1 MEQQGDG
8 AIELT
13 QCDSGQQHVIPV
25 IVGPT
30 ASGKTS
36 LALELA
42 RDDRRIEIVSADSRQ
57 VYAGMDIGTAKP
69 SAEQLRETPHHMID
83 VVPPTVN
90 YTAGD
95 FALDARVAINNIL
108 QRGGRPLIAG
118 GSGFYIRALFHG
130 LGAPTVD
137 QSVYDSLVE
146 RANREGYDTI
156 YQELLRIDPLAAQ
169 AQSANNRVK
178 VFRALACYVQTG
190 RLYSS
195 FLEGDAIEQA
205 AFVPRYL
212 GLAPPRPELYH
223 RINQR
228 VIEMVEAGLV
238 EEVQGLLRQGLPLDA
253 PGFRTVGYEET
264 LDYLA
269 GKLSR
274 EAMIHSIQ
282 QSTRRYAKRQ
292 LTWFR
297 KVADVHWIAEP
308 DLHAAQG
315 WLQCCS

>member
-1 MEQQGDG
+1 MEQYGDR

-13 QCDSGQQHVIPV
+13 QNGSREHHPIAV

-42 RDDRRIEIVSADSRQ
+42 RKDRTIEIVSADSRQ
-57 VYAGMDIGTAKP
+57 VYTGMDIGTAKP
-69 SAEQLRETPHHMID
+69 TKGELCEIPHHLID
-83 VVPPTVN
+83 VIPPTVN

-95 FALDARVAINNIL
+95 FALDARHAISDIL
-108 QRGGRPLIAG
+108 QRGGRPLVVG

-137 QSVYDSLVE
+137 PNIYQNLVD
-146 RANREGYDTI
+146 RANREGYDAI
-156 YQELLRIDPLAAQ
+156 YQELLRIDPAAAQ

-178 VFRALACYVQTG
+178 VLRALACYVQTG

-212 GLAPPRPELYH
+212 GLAPPRPELYQ

-228 VIEMVEAGLV
+228 VIEMMEAGLE
-238 EEVQGLLRQGLPLDA
+238 EEVDGLLRQGIPPDA
-253 PGFRTVGYEET
+253 PGLKTVGYAEALE
-264 LDYLA
+264 YLA
-269 GKLSR
+269 GKISH
-274 EAMIHSIQ
+274 EAMISAIQ

-297 KVADVHWIAEP
+297 KVTDVHWMAEP
-308 DLHAAQG
+308 NVHAAQG
-315 WLQCCS
+315 WMQNCR

>member
-1 MEQQGDG
+1 MEQHGDR

-13 QCDSGQQHVIPV
+13 ESNSGGQSVIPV

-30 ASGKTS
+30 ASGKSS

-42 RDDRRIEIVSADSRQ
+42 RHDRKIEIVSADSRQ
-57 VYAGMDIGTAKP
+57 VYSGMNIGTAKVT
-69 SAEQLRETPHHMID
+69 AEELSEIPHHMID

-95 FALDARVAINNIL
+95 YALEARRVIDEIL
-108 QRGGRPLIAG
+108 QRGGRPLVVG

-137 QSVYDSLVE
+137 QSIYQSLVE

-156 YQELLRIDPLAAQ
+156 YQELRRIDPVAAE

-178 VFRALACYVQTG
+178 VFRALACYLQTG
-190 RLYSS
+190 ALYSS

-205 AFVPRYL
+205 PFVPRYL
-212 GLAPPRPELYH
+212 GLAPPRPELYQ

-228 VIEMVEAGLV
+228 VVEMVEAGLV
-238 EEVQGLLRQGLPLDA
+238 EEVEELLSEGQPPDA
-253 PGFRTVGYEET
+253 PGFRTVGYAET

-269 GKLSR
+269 GKISR

-282 QSTRRYAKRQ
+282 QATRRYAKRQ

-297 KVADVHWIAEP
+297 KVPNVHWMAEP
-308 DLHAAQG
+308 DLHAARQ
-315 WLQCCS
+315 WLLCGK